1 VLSRARSAVE
11 TDSICGSG
19 FGHSDE
25 V

>member
-1 VLSRARSAVE
+1 VLSRARSAVG